1 MSGRAV
7 VTGAASGIGAATAK
21 LLKAEGWEVFCVDR
35 NQPNETCDG
44 FVQIDLGDAASI
56 KAAIEKLP
64 SGIDA
69 LCNVAGL
76 PPTAGARP
84 TMRVN
89 FFGLRDFTEGLLPK
103 LHDKAS
109 IVNVAS
115 LAGVGWPDNVARIK
129 SALAVG
135 SLNEADAYIEKAE
148 ITDEECYF
156 FSKECLIVWT
166 MKSWNRWRDRGIRM
180 NSVSPG
186 PVETPIAKDFI
197 ATLGERAAK
206 DAERSE
212 RPAWPE
218 DIAPVIAFLCR
229 KESAWIRATNI
240 QADWGLYAAAMEE
253 RLGF

>member
-1 MSGRAV
+1 MSNLAV
-7 VTGAASGIGAATAK
+7 VTGASSGIGAATAR
-21 LLKAEGWEVFCVDR
+21 LLKREGWRVIALDR
-35 NQPNETCDG
+35 NTPGESFDQ
-44 FVQIDLGDAASI
+44 FIQIDLGDAASI
-56 KAAIEKLP
+56 RAAIAALP
-64 SGIDA
+64 THINA

-89 FFGLRDFTEGLLPK
+89 FFGLRDFTEGLLSK
-103 LHDKAS
+103 FADKAS

-115 LAGVGWPDNVARIK
+115 LAGVGWPGNIERIK
-129 SALAVG
+129 PALAVR
-135 SLNEADAYIEKAE
+135 SLDEADAYIAE
-148 ITDEECYF
+148 AKVSDEECYF
-156 FSKECLIVWT
+156 LSKECLIVWT
-166 MKSWNRWRDRGIRM
+166 MKSWSRWRDRGIRM

-212 RPAWPE
+212 RPAYPE

-229 KESAWIRATNI
+229 QESAWIRATNI

>member
-21 LLKAEGWEVFCVDR
+21 LLKSEGWEVYCLDR
-35 NQPNETCDG
+35 NPPPESYDG
-44 FVQIDLGDAASI
+44 FVKIDLGDAAAI
-56 KAAIEKLP
+56 RAAIDALP

-76 PPTAGARP
+76 PPTAGAKP

-103 LHDKAS
+103 LADKAS

-129 SALAVG
+129 GALAVR
-135 SLNEADAYIEKAE
+135 SLAEADAYIADAK
-148 ITDEECYF
+148 ISDEECYF

-166 MKSWNRWRDRGIRM
+166 MKSWSRWRDRGIRM

-186 PVETPIAKDFI
+186 PVETPIAKDFL

-212 RPAWPE
+212 RPAWPQ

>member
-1 MSGRAV
+1 MSGLAV
-7 VTGAASGIGAATAK
+7 VTGAASGIGAAPAR
-21 LLKAEGWEVFCVDR
+21 LLKKEGWRVIALDR
-35 NQPNETCDG
+35 NQPAETVDQ
-44 FVQIDLGDAASI
+44 FIKIDLGDEDSI
-56 KAAIEKLP
+56 RAAIAALP
-64 SGIDA
+64 SGINA
-69 LCNVAGL
+69 LCNIAGM

-103 LHDKAS
+103 LADKAS
-109 IVNVAS
+109 IVNIAS
-115 LAGVGWPDNVARIK
+115 LAGVGWPGNVERIK
-129 SALAVG
+129 PALAVA
-135 SLNEADAYIEKAE
+135 SLGESDAYLAQAKV
-148 ITDEECYF
+148 TDEECYF
-156 FSKECLIVWT
+156 LSKECLIVWT
-166 MKSWNRWRDRGIRM
+166 MKSWSRWRDRGIRM

-186 PVETPIAKDFI
+186 PVETPIAKDFL

-218 DIAPVIAFLCR
+218 DIAPIIAFLCR
-229 KESAWIRATNI
+229 NESAWIRATNI

>member
-1 MSGRAV
+1 MPVAV

-21 LLKAEGWEVFCVDR
+21 LMHQQGWDVFVLDR
-35 NQPNETCDG
+35 NRPADTYSG
-44 FVQIDLGDAASI
+44 YVHADLGDANSI
-56 KAAIEKLP
+56 RAAVAALP
-64 SGIDA
+64 SGINA
-69 LCNVAGL
+69 LCNIAGL

-89 FFGLRDFTEGLLPK
+89 FFGLREFTESLVPK
-103 LHDKAS
+103 LADAAS

-115 LAGVGWPDNVARIK
+115 LAGVGWPDNIARVK
-129 SALAVG
+129 GALAVG
-135 SLNEADAYIEKAE
+135 SLSEADAYIASAG

-166 MKSWNRWRDRGIRM
+166 MKSWSRWRDRGIRM

-186 PVETPIAKDFI
+186 PVETPIAKDFL

-229 KESAWIRATNI
+229 PESAWVRATNI

-253 RLGF
+253 KLGF